1 MASTPDRALD
11 VHATETLTAMARVLY
26 PHDFLDDSPYRQ
38 VVDIVAGDADSAQ
51 RTLLAEGVTAL
62 DGASDRQ
69 FLDLGEKERL
79 AAVQAIE
86 RTPFFETMRAA
97 TARHL
102 YSNPTIW
109 HHFSYEGPSHHLGGY
124 IDRGFDDIDWI
135 SEEDVRVDE

>member
-1 MASTPDRALD
+1 MASTPDRTLD
-11 VHATETLTAMARVLY
+11 VHAAETLTAMARVLY
-26 PHDFLDDSPYRQ
+26 PHDFLDDTPYRR
-38 VVDIVAGDADSAQ
+38 VVDIVDGEADAERRA
-51 RTLLAEGVTAL
+51 LLADGVAELDATFDRPFLAL
-62 DGASDRQ
+62 E
-69 FLDLGEKERL
+69 EKERL

-102 YSNPTIW
+102 YSNPAIW
-109 HHFSYEGPSHHLGGY
+109 HHFGYEGPSHHLGGY

>member
-11 VHATETLTAMARVLY
+11 AHATETLTAMARVLY

-38 VVDIVAGDADSAQ
+38 VVDIVAGESDSAQ
-51 RTLLAEGVTAL
+51 RTLLAEGVAVL
-62 DGASDRQ
+62 DGASDRP
-69 FLDLGEKERL
+69 FLALAGGERL

-102 YSNPTIW
+102 YSNPAVW
-109 HHFSYEGPSHHLGGY
+109 HHFGYEGPSHHRGGY

>member
-11 VHATETLTAMARVLY
+11 AHATETLTAMARVLY

-38 VVDIVAGDADSAQ
+38 VVDIVAGEADSSQ
-51 RTLLAEGVTAL
+51 RTLLAEGVAAL
-62 DGASDRQ
+62 DGASDRP
-69 FLDLGEKERL
+69 FLALAEGERL

-86 RTPFFETMRAA
+86 RSPFFETMRAA
-97 TARHL
+97 TVRHL
-102 YSNPTIW
+102 YSNPAVW
-109 HHFSYEGPSHHLGGY
+109 PHFGYEGPSHHRGGY